1 LVDLDQNKASA
12 GCRMTFLS
20 SLEGDVTMQST
31 TSKQPLIPGMI
42 ARQGTVPGLA
52 LVACLAIFAPVE
64 PAAAT
69 TFGHGAAALIEGA
82 NDTLVTEVA
91 RRGGGARAGG
101 ARAGGARAGRTTTV
115 RKGGTTVRRTTTAG
129 RGAAAARTGAWARP
143 GHYHWPR
150 GGAIA
155 AGAAIGM
162 VSAATAAAWAGAA
175 PAPGMCWYYTDQSRR
190 QGFWDY
196 CK

>member
-1 LVDLDQNKASA
+1 
-12 GCRMTFLS
+12 
-20 SLEGDVTMQST
+20 MQST
-31 TSKQPLIPGMI
+31 TSKQPLIPRTI
-42 ARQGTVPGLA
+42 ARQRAIPGLA
-52 LVACLAIFAPVE
+52 LVVGLAIFVPAQ

-69 TFGHGAAALIEGA
+69 VLSHGAAALIEIS

-91 RRGGGARAGG
+91 ARGGRGGARAGG
-101 ARAGGARAGRTTTV
+101 ARGARTTTV
-115 RKGGTTVRRTTTAG
+115 RRGGTTARRTTAVG
-129 RGAAAARTGAWARP
+129 RGGAVGRTGAWARP

-175 PAPGMCWYYTDQSRR
+175 PGPNMCWYYTDQSRR